1 MKLASQPG
9 GAGRVAARCRWDGF
23 LAQVSGSRAPA
34 TMSQE
39 ISAAGVAAAAESA
52 SGQQEMDK
60 EFQFLLCEGCQKEVK
75 FPKLIACLHN
85 LCAKCLES
93 TSSCPICETPHSQN
107 AETPTQDNWLF
118 ANLQAKLSIYQRI
131 TSGQDLMCDNCKK
144 EASFW
149 CSDCERFLCSSCF
162 EFHQRCLKR
171 ESHEAKALKDLRAE
185 SLNECLA
192 GIRKLSIMFC
202 SNGSHSNQILSIYCP
217 DCRKSMCCVC
227 ALLDGKHGGQHSD
240 IQSEIQRRKN
250 ELQSMNT
257 ELKEKKSSYEET
269 RGSLQQLVE
278 SMEEVKNETAKQIQQ
293 KVEEMVR
300 VVQEKGKKLL
310 AEVEDQHRQQVQN
323 VEEKLQHL
331 EGVLQRMA
339 SSERMVEKMRLYAS
353 DQEVMDMHL
362 FIKESLKELQKKQLP
377 AINFQIQIQNFAE
390 VKTQLQ
396 ALFERVTKDK
406 EAVPDRLEETSNHDH
421 SVNSPA
427 KRKMQEDIAV
437 QTPPKVIKTE
447 PGDSE
452 GEKSASQASCS
463 SLEQPGTS
471 TEPASGSSLGE
482 VTEYDIRWHPIPSS
496 ESSEPDDPTCLDSC
510 SDEEDSND
518 ESAGS
523 SLLEES
529 NNRSENGLEEVPRDR
544 FSTPKK
550 PDSGQGDLVFF
561 DVKLLRDVIHL
572 VAVTKARH
580 FSVMFPP
587 LQSLPREDKKNSLC
601 AIDLENFLQ
610 HLQFLR
616 KPILVGYD
624 LWSMDLPALVSAL
637 EAVNKAEFFE
647 ESICGFLDALPLIKE
662 KHPKIPS
669 YKLKYLDKKYFW
681 GTLDDTQASECAKTV
696 KDLCNILEINPAV
709 EKKPVIFY
717 SSLRCYASL
726 QPLLRMKLLSR
737 PSLQTL
743 ALQNVSLSTLQS
755 AYQKDPE
762 NGLKKLCRHLNS
774 TRRNTE
780 KRILKLS
787 KIRTYFQALPS
798 AAGCPSPEATP

>member
-1 MKLASQPG
+1 
-9 GAGRVAARCRWDGF
+9 
-23 LAQVSGSRAPA
+23 
-34 TMSQE
+34 MSQE

-75 FPKLIACLHN
+75 CPKLISCLHN
-85 LCAKCLES
+85 LCAECLES
-93 TSSCPICETPHSQN
+93 ISSCPICETPHSQN
-107 AETPTQDNWLF
+107 AETPAQDNWLF
-118 ANLQAKLSIYQRI
+118 ANLQAKLSIYRRI

-149 CSDCERFLCSSCF
+149 CSDCEEFLCSSCF
-162 EFHQRCLKR
+162 EFHQRYLKR

-202 SNGSHSNQILSIYCP
+202 SKGSHNNQILSIYCP
-217 DCRKSMCCVC
+217 DCRKCMCCTC
-227 ALLDGKHGGQHSD
+227 ALLDSKHSGQHCD

-250 ELQSMNT
+250 ELQSMST

-269 RGSLQQLVE
+269 HGSLQQLVE
-278 SMEEVKNETAKQIQQ
+278 SMEEVRNETAKQIQQ

-406 EAVPDRLEETSNHDH
+406 EAVPDRSEEASKQKH

-427 KRKMQEDIAV
+427 KRKMQEGTAV
-437 QTPPKVIKTE
+437 QTLPKVFKTD

-452 GEKSASQASCS
+452 GKKSASQASCS
-463 SLEQPGTS
+463 PLEQPGTS
-471 TEPASGSSLGE
+471 AASASARSSGE
-482 VTEYDIRWHPIPSS
+482 VTGDNAQGSPIHFSQS
-496 ESSEPDDPTCLDSC
+496 LESDDPICLGSC

-523 SLLEES
+523 SFLEGTENWLEEL
-529 NNRSENGLEEVPRDR
+529 NTPEELDSEN
-544 FSTPKK
+544 
-550 PDSGQGDLVFF
+550 GDLVFF
-561 DVKLLRDVIHL
+561 DVKLLSEIIHL
-572 VAVTKARH
+572 VA
-580 FSVMFPP
+580 FSGTSCFSIKF
-587 LQSLPREDKKNSLC
+587 QEDMKNNFC
-601 AIDLENFLQ
+601 EIGLEDFLQ
-610 HLQFLR
+610 HLQFFQ

-624 LWSMDLPALVSAL
+624 LWSMDLPALVNAL
-637 EAVNKAEFFE
+637 EAVNKGEFFE
-647 ESICGFLDALPLIKE
+647 ASICGFLDALPLIKE

-669 YKLKYLDKKYFW
+669 YKLEHLANNYLGRDW
-681 GTLDDTQASECAKTV
+681 GATHARECAETV
-696 KDLCNILEINPAV
+696 KHLCDVLDVFSPPTER
-709 EKKPVIFY
+709 KPVILY

-755 AYQKDPE
+755 VYHEDPE
-762 NGLKKLCRHLNS
+762 NGLKKLCRYLKS
-774 TRRNTE
+774 RCRSPE

-787 KIRTYFQALPS
+787 KIRIYFQTPSS
-798 AAGCPSPEATP
+798 AARCPSPAATH